1 MIPIKNIY
9 HMLSYAFRTLCSKE
23 YAYLGTEEFENT
35 LELYAE
41 ILVMGMSRRIRKG
54 LHKEYIREDDILTTV
69 RGRIDVSE
77 TIRTLAL
84 ERGMVACSY
93 GTYSADN
100 LPNRTIAS
108 TLRLLMRSDLSQERK
123 KEVKRCLGHLSEIGD
138 IDLRKGIPD
147 IRRTKLDDDYRMMI
161 SICGMVFDGLLQ
173 TEDSGKNLTID
184 VEADRRV
191 SDIYET
197 FIREYFVKEHPDLKA
212 RKRNVDW
219 DIDDE
224 YTGKLPMMQTDI
236 VLEYGNRVL
245 IIDAKYYSHST
256 MSRYGSGK
264 IVSGNI
270 YQIFTY
276 VKNMEGTLGKS
287 AGASG
292 KLPPEVSGMLLYA
305 KTDDPIS
312 PDDSHVI
319 CGNRIGVVSLDL
331 NRDFKDIRSQ
341 LDSIADH
348 MRESD

>member
-23 YAYLGTEEFENT
+23 YARLGNEKFDNI
-35 LELYAE
+35 LEMYSE
-41 ILVMGMSRRIRKG
+41 ILVMGMSVRIRKG
-54 LHKEYIREDDILTTV
+54 LHKEYVRKDDTLTTV

-77 TIRTLAL
+77 TIRTMAL

-100 LPNRTIAS
+100 PPNRTIAS
-108 TLRLLMRSDLSQERK
+108 TLRLLMRSDLSQNRK
-123 KEVKRCLGHLSEIGD
+123 KEVKRCLGHLSEVGD

-147 IRRTKLDDDYRMMI
+147 FRRTKMDDDYRMMT
-161 SICGMVFDGLLQ
+161 SICGMIVDGLLQ
-173 TEDSGKNLTID
+173 TEDAGKNLLID
-184 VEADRRV
+184 IGIDRNMPN
-191 SDIYET
+191 IYET
-197 FIREYFVKEHPDLKA
+197 FVREYFRREHPDLNA

-219 DIDDE
+219 DIDDG
-224 YTGKLPMMQTDI
+224 YTGKLPMMQTDV
-236 VLEYGNRVL
+236 VLKHGDRML

-256 MSRYGSGK
+256 ISRYGNNK

-276 VKNMEGTLGKS
+276 VKNMEGTLRRS
-287 AGASG
+287 SSESG
-292 KLPPEVSGMLLYA
+292 KAPPEVSGMLLYA

-319 CGNRIGVVSLDL
+319 CGNRIDAMSLDL
-331 NRDFKDIRSQ
+331 NKDFQDIRSQ
-341 LDSIADH
+341 LDSIADL